1 MKSSVFVLAVI
12 LGSAACAQSTQVPA
26 SSAAPDV
33 SSGVAQP
40 PAQTSAAPEPTSSNP
55 LESLPAMSADRCV
68 AEAIGTATDPKT
80 GAPVSA
86 TVDPR
91 RASLSAR
98 PNSRMRRRRANVRDG
113 SEADTPLMTGM
124 GGRRT
129 LALTIDAPSGPCE
142 DCSVHLSAQAKD
154 GCFGAAWIVGETS

>member
-86 TVDPR
+86 TVDPQTGKPVCPPEQ
-91 RASLSAR
+91 
-98 PNSRMRRRRANVRDG
+98 PNAT
-113 SEADTPLMTGM
+113 TP
-124 GGRRT
+124 R
-129 LALTIDAPSGPCE
+129 
-142 DCSVHLSAQAKD
+142 
-154 GCFGAAWIVGETS
+154 